1 MNFESPNSCLILQP
15 QLYYF
20 RFIQKFILIFFL
32 SVFLSCT
39 KILEPQ
45 VKAFYLSDIKIN
57 SNADVEALIIIKIHN
72 PNNFNI
78 DITIKNLRHYVDEE
92 LLGYLLKEKKIIL
105 KKKDNTIFNLKVV
118 FKKNIFLGSIFSL
131 LMNENIEIKFQ
142 GEIVV
147 NHWSGNYDIALD
159 KTFPIN
165 IKTLLGK

>member
-1 MNFESPNSCLILQP
+1 MSFESPNDYLVLEP

-20 RFIQKFILIFFL
+20 RFIQKIILIFFL
-32 SVFLSCT
+32 SVFFSCT
-39 KILEPQ
+39 KVLEPR
-45 VKAFYLSDIKIN
+45 VEAFYLSDIKIN

-92 LLGYLLKEKKIIL
+92 LLGYLLKEKEVVL

-118 FKKNIFLGSIFSL
+118 FKKNIFLSSIFSL

-147 NHWSGNYDIALD
+147 SHWSGNYNIVLD